1 MKKAVLGIDVGGT
14 KVKTASVFG
23 DGILGKG
30 TTFSVPGG
38 VRPGRLAGMI
48 GEQASFLAARDR
60 IRFTTAGAGCPGHVA
75 NDGRTLLYAPNLG
88 WRKTGFAALLE
99 NELSVPV
106 TLENDVNAA
115 ALGEHLYGAGQGA
128 RNVICVFV
136 GTGIGG
142 GIITGGRLLKGTT
155 GNAAE
160 VGHTVFR
167 PGGRACSCGRR
178 GCAEAYAGG
187 AHIPARYAQLG
198 GRKGLDAAQIWRLA
212 RGGDRRA
219 GRVAADAVE
228 ALVALV
234 VSLQTLFD
242 AERIVL
248 GGGVIEHVSGLY
260 REIKTGVARCLVG
273 PWKSKVKILRS
284 KLGSN
289 AGILGAAALARKV

>member
-1 MKKAVLGIDVGGT
+1 MPGWGR
-14 KVKTASVFG
+14 
-23 DGILGKG
+23 
-30 TTFSVPGG
+30 VP
-38 VRPGRLAGMI
+38 
-48 GEQASFLAARDR
+48 LAAW
-60 IRFTTAGAGCPGHVA
+60 IEAELGGPVA
-75 NDGRTLLYAPNLG
+75 
-88 WRKTGFAALLE
+88 
-99 NELSVPV
+99 
-106 TLENDVNAA
+106 LENDANAA
-115 ALGEHLYGAGQGA
+115 ALAEWRFGAGRGH
-128 RNVICVFV
+128 RDIVYLTMS
-136 GTGIGG
+136 TGVGG
-142 GIITGGRLLKGTT
+142 GLILDGRLYRGHQ
-155 GNAAE
+155 GNAGE
-160 VGHTVFR
+160 LGHI
-167 PGGRACSCGRR
+167 PLEAGGERCACGMR
-178 GCAEAYAGG
+178 GCFEAYAGG

-198 GRKGLDAAQIWRLA
+198 GWKGLDAAQIWRLA

-284 KLGSN
+284 KLGPN